1 MEAARPSVGVRELRR
16 DLAAL
21 VRRAGSGQRIVVSV
35 AGRPTATIG
44 PVEST
49 SADVSID
56 ALVAGGLLLPP
67 RRSDERRAAPPVPV
81 WSGVRLDRVF
91 RELRG

>member
-1 MEAARPSVGVRELRR
+1 MEPARPAIGVREVRR
-16 DLAAL
+16 DLATL

-35 AGRPTATIG
+35 GGRPTATIG

-49 SADVSID
+49 ATDISID
-56 ALVAGGLLLPP
+56 ALVAAGLLVPP
-67 RRSDERRAAPPVPV
+67 RRTDERRAAPPVPV